1 MLRRLKITLE
11 FSRSTT
17 LPVFHEAQLTAFLL
31 SARADS
37 DAPDAPRGFWPGV
50 LRGVRQEYAAGAQYV
65 FILNTLASADAE
77 VAQLLAALQSG
88 VLPDDPRLAFG
99 AHSPCVRVQCA
110 HSLVDIDAP
119 AQVQLLSPKALSEA
133 WCTRFPD
140 AHCAG
145 KTLRLRWLSPARLLK
160 AAPRPRAGEA
170 RFVASEAGIDAAF
183 LWRRVLSS
191 LENFVDI
198 ELSSL
203 AVPVARLSAVEL
215 FWHTLHYRGTE
226 QEFNPVGGLL
236 GEVLLVLEQDLP
248 LTTLGLLLF
257 AGHMGIGQRRQFG
270 LGQFEL
276 LPGALDCMRLII
288 SPAIPALTD
297 TARWRNAWQHCQ
309 ANSESP
315 DAAEFDAERA
325 AQMAQR
331 IAASTYL
338 APPLYRFELAKTDGT
353 ARVLSVPPFWD
364 RVAQRVVL
372 ELITPGLESLASNA
386 SFGFRPGR
394 SRLQARDQL
403 LRLQRD
409 GFEVVL
415 ESDIDDFFDSIEP
428 WRIAVRL
435 RALFGVGP
443 LLRLIAAWISA
454 PVQLSDG
461 SLQIRM
467 RGLPQGAPLSP
478 ALANL
483 LLADFDHDLESAGF
497 ALVRFADDFVVA
509 CKSRMQAEHALTIA
523 RQSLSEKGLSLKAAK
538 TTITSFRQGF
548 DFLGYRFTGGLAL
561 EVKNKAP
568 IAADAT
574 LLVASPA
581 TELYADRAFAAF
593 EPVAQRQSAKADA
606 AVEFE
611 LPDTAETSPIQAVSA
626 VAVSPSA
633 PGQPAAPAQE
643 LGQYLLLAGTPFK
656 LSRDQ
661 GRWCV
666 TPTGNDAGA
675 AKSQFVPGE
684 KLAAIMLV
692 GLQHISTGALTY
704 ALEIGTPVHF
714 VSSTGRYRGA
724 LWPDGMGVDAVLWRA
739 QAAHFARPDV
749 VLRIAKELVCARLK
763 HQRETLRQRNALP
776 ANDPY
781 PALLRSA
788 VGMPATDRL
797 RGVEGQGAAVYFQAL
812 QAVVPPDWGFSA
824 RIKHPPT
831 DPFNALL
838 SYGYSILYSIAN
850 TWIHALGLCPTNAP
864 YHCTHGRHASL
875 ASDLMEPLRHLVER
889 VALSQ
894 VARGQVSISDF
905 EPRAAGGL
913 MLKPKPRREYLA
925 ALMDYFG
932 RGDIC
937 IQAGYAQV
945 SNERLPVDE
954 AYRRMLWSLI
964 GDIRGSGVFAAVRY
978 R

>member
-17 LPVFHEAQLTAFLL
+17 LPLFHEAQLTAFLL
-31 SARADS
+31 TARTGS
-37 DAPDAPRGFWPGV
+37 DPPDAPRGFWPSV
-50 LRGVRQEYAAGAQYV
+50 LRGIRQEYAAGAQYG
-65 FILNTLASADAE
+65 FILNALPAADAE
-77 VAQLLAALQSG
+77 VAQLLAALRSG
-88 VLPDDPRLAFG
+88 ALPDDPRMAFG
-99 AHSPCVRVQCA
+99 AHCRCVRVQCA
-110 HSLVDIDAP
+110 HSLVDIDTL
-119 AQVQLLSPKALSEA
+119 AQAQLLSPKALSEA

-198 ELSSL
+198 ELFSL
-203 AVPVARLSAVEL
+203 AAPIARLSAVEL

-236 GEVLLVLEQDLP
+236 GEVLLVFEQDLP
-248 LTTLGLLLF
+248 LTTLGLLLL

-276 LPGALDCMRLII
+276 LPGALDCMRLINT
-288 SPAIPALTD
+288 PAIPALTD
-297 TARWRNAWQHCQ
+297 PARWRNAWQHCQ

-372 ELITPGLESLASNA
+372 ELITPGLESLANNA

-394 SRLQARDQL
+394 SRQQARDQL

-435 RALFGVGP
+435 RALFGVDP
-443 LLRLIAAWISA
+443 LLALIAAWISA
-454 PVQLSDG
+454 PVQLVDG

-509 CKSRMQAEHALTIA
+509 CKSRMQAEQALTVA

-561 EVKNKAP
+561 EVKSKAP

-606 AVEFE
+606 PVEFE

-666 TPTGNDAGA
+666 TPTGADSKA
-675 AKSQFVPGE
+675 AQFLPGE
-684 KLAAIMLV
+684 KLAAIVLV
-692 GLQHISTGALTY
+692 GPQHISTGALTY

-724 LWPDGMGVDAVLWRA
+724 LWPDGMGVDAALWRA
-739 QAAHFARPDV
+739 QAAHFSKPEV
-749 VLRIAKELVCARLK
+749 MLRIAKELVCARLK

-781 PALLRSA
+781 PALLRGA
-788 VGMPATDRL
+788 VGMPLLERL
-797 RGVEGQGAAVYFQAL
+797 RGVEGQGAAVYFQVL
-812 QAVVPPDWGFSA
+812 QAIVPPDWGFSA
-824 RIKHPPT
+824 RVKHPPT

-850 TWIHALGLCPTNAP
+850 TWIHALGLCPTSAP

-889 VALSQ
+889 VALSH
-894 VARGQVSISDF
+894 VARAQVSIGDF
-905 EPRAAGGL
+905 EPRPAGGL
-913 MLKPKPRREYLA
+913 MLKAKPRRDYLA

-932 RGDIC
+932 RGELALAPGGE
-937 IQAGYAQV
+937 QA
-945 SNERLPVDE
+945 SRERLPVDE

-964 GDIRGSGVFAAVRY
+964 SDIRGSGVFTSVQY